1 MTLFRSPLL
10 VLDFETTGFQNQ
22 LWSRA
27 IELAAVVLDPTGHEI
42 ATFESLILPDIL
54 DGRAAGA
61 LAVNHITHDMLATAP
76 TTEAVAQRFHD
87 WYNGL
92 TEACGGRGPYCT
104 SFNIPF
110 DRVFAERMGLEV
122 RGWAGCVMDRSMK
135 IMGPAGVLRP
145 GRYGQPWLY
154 PKLSVAA
161 EFFGVAV
168 VGDMHRALTDTRVA
182 AGIAKA
188 IVAWGK

>member
-1 MTLFRSPLL
+1 VTLFRSPLL
-10 VLDFETTGFQNQ
+10 VLDFETTGFQHQ
-22 LWSRA
+22 PWSRA
-27 IELAAVVLDPTGHEI
+27 IELAAVVLDPTGHEV

-61 LAVNHITHDMLATAP
+61 LAVNHITRDMLATAP
-76 TTEAVAQRFHD
+76 RTEAVAARFHE
-87 WYNGL
+87 WYDGL

-110 DRVFAERMGLEV
+110 DRVFAERMGLSV
-122 RGWAGCVMDRSMK
+122 RGWASCVMERAMNV
-135 IMGPAGVLRP
+135 MGPAGVLRP

-161 EFFGVAV
+161 EFFDVAV
-168 VGDMHRALTDTRVA
+168 VGDAHRALTDTRTA
-182 AGIAKA
+182 SGIAKA
-188 IVAWGK
+188 IASRA